1 MSCYVARTTMSNF
14 TLIVTFFLTLGGCA
28 SVERQ
33 RENIESNIA
42 EIYSTHYS
50 EEIQQFFV
58 EEAINADVRTIRAM
72 KPSEKRPSSNKNEIV
87 GCAYADIRRKLI
99 LIEVNQ
105 PLCTKPSHLAHE
117 IAHIGSNCGAH
128 DNVFYKYNF
137 AIAKRYETKF
147 PNAVTRKWFAPVQSV
162 ANVEAIYRNGSC

>member
-1 MSCYVARTTMSNF
+1 MNNTPR
-14 TLIVTFFLTLGGCA
+14 IVLCLLTLSGCV
-28 SVERQ
+28 SVEQQ
-33 RENIESNIA
+33 RVNIENNIA
-42 EIYSTHYS
+42 EIYSSQYS
-50 EEIQQFFV
+50 VEIQQFFV
-58 EEAINADVRTIRAM
+58 AEAINAGVKTIRAM
-72 KPSEKRPSSNKNEIV
+72 EPSEKRPSSNKNEII

-99 LIEVNQ
+99 LIEIEQ
-105 PLCTKPSHLAHE
+105 PLCTKISHLAHE

-137 AIAKRYETKF
+137 AIAKRYEAEF

>member
-1 MSCYVARTTMSNF
+1 VARTTMNNLTVLVSF
-14 TLIVTFFLTLGGCA
+14 LLTLTGCV
-28 SVERQ
+28 SVEQQ
-33 RENIESNIA
+33 RVNIESNIA

-50 EEIQQFFV
+50 EQIQQFFI
-58 EEAINADVRTIRAM
+58 EEAINAGVKTIRAM
-72 KPSEKRPSSNKNEIV
+72 KPSERRPGSNKTEII

-105 PLCTKPSHLAHE
+105 PLCTKLSHLAHE

-137 AIAKRYETKF
+137 AIARRYEAEF
-147 PNAVTRKWFAPVQSV
+147 PNAATRNWFAPVQSV